1 MPKQDYEPPVGLPC
15 QRNCVRAGKDA
26 CVHGKHYAPD
36 NGMITEKCVGAYY
49 PQYVLEMGLVT
60 VARKTQ
66 PLAAD

>member
-1 MPKQDYEPPVGLPC
+1 M
-15 QRNCVRAGKDA
+15 
-26 CVHGKHYAPD
+26 HGKHYAPD